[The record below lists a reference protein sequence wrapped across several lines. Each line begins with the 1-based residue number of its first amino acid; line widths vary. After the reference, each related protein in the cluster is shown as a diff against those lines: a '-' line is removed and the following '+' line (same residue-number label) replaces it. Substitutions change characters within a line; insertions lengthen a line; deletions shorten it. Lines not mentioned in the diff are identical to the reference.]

1 MNTRNSREEF
11 QHIIQSSVFIYI
23 IQDYKLQDYKQIH
36 NVETVKVEFLHWQKK
51 LLRGRC
57 VSKIYYAVRVF
68 EGQEFGQGKFYTRC
82 PKR

>member
-23 IQDYKLQDYKQIH
+23 IQDYKQIH
-36 NVETVKVEFLHWQKK
+36 NVETVKVEFLLWQKK